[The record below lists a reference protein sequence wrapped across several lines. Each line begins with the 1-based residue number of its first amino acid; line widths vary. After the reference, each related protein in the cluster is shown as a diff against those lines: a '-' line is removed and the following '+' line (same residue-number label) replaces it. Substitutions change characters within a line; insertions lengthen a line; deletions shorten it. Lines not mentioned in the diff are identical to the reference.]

1 MGHKSITFQI
11 ISPLID
17 ADYLLRHKNAA
28 LLQEE
33 ELEEVM
39 GKRAVWRSGG
49 HISQRVP
56 GR

>member
-39 GKRAVWRSGG
+39 GKRAVRRSGG